1 MIELKINQIIVT
13 DDITQLP
20 LSVQKKVLEEM
31 TIARDK
37 LTNEMSRVRLNI
49 RDLEYR
55 PTLEELVIEHIRKES
70 RPDDP
75 DVPID
80 IFDGHLVRIPLP
92 QEPNAKWTFR
102 NWEWAKSFCE
112 AHPGAVPCH
121 DDDLDHSSYTFI
133 DCSGLRVRPME

>member
-49 RDLEYR
+49 RDLESR

-70 RPDDP
+70 RFASRFRRNPTQSGP
-75 DVPID
+75 SATGNGPKA
-80 IFDGHLVRIPLP
+80 F
-92 QEPNAKWTFR
+92 AKLIQAPFR
-102 NWEWAKSFCE
+102 ATMTTSTTR
-112 AHPGAVPCH
+112 ATR
-121 DDDLDHSSYTFI
+121 SSTAA
-133 DCSGLRVRPME
+133 DCA

>member
-1 MIELKINQIIVT
+1 MIELNINQIFVT

-20 LSVQKKVLEEM
+20 LSVQKKVLEE
-31 TIARDK
+31 
-37 LTNEMSRVRLNI
+37 
-49 RDLEYR
+49 
-55 PTLEELVIEHIRKES
+55 LVIAHIRKES
-70 RPDDP
+70 RPDDL

-102 NWEWAKSFCE
+102 NWEWAKGFCE

-121 DDDLDHSSYTFI
+121 DEDLDHSSYTFI
-133 DCSGLRVRPME
+133 DCSQLRVRPME